1 MNIPAFNPGASSI
14 PSSSVELSLRCENL
28 MDLDVLSKSDPFCV
42 VHYRGSG
49 GQSQFVEVGR
59 TECISDNLNPVWQKK
74 IILEYNFEE
83 RQTLKFS
90 VFDSDSSASSLDDHD
105 FLGSVECSLGEIV
118 SMQSK
123 GFSKSLT
130 NGKGATIH
138 ITAEELSSNKEQLML
153 KFSGKKLDKMD
164 WFGKSDPFIEICR
177 STESNQYILVH
188 RTEVIKNT
196 LNPDWKPF
204 PISNRS
210 LSNGDDDRDLRF
222 DVYDWNRSGTHEII
236 GSFHTS
242 VRKLRTGPN
251 SENTYDVI
259 NKEKQK
265 KKGKKYNNSGSITL
279 DSIKVEIVPSFLD
292 YIKGGTQ
299 VNFTVAIDFTGSN
312 GNPNQSSSLHY
323 RDPTDRPNQYQT
335 AIQSVGEIIQDYDSD
350 KMFPALGFG
359 ARIPPSGQV
368 SHEFFLTLDPKN
380 PYCNGLDEVMAAYY
394 NSLYNV
400 QLYGPTNFSPVIRH
414 VAKFADA
421 YKADP
426 TNYFVLLIITDGIIT
441 DFEETKRSIIE
452 ASHLPL
458 SIIIVGVGDEDFG
471 AMDDLDSDD
480 SLLRSGSLVAKRDI
494 VQFVEL
500 RKFVQ
505 SNGQW
510 SKQLLAKEVLAEIP
524 GQLLSYMKS
533 KGFTPPNPAPD
544 DNLNTFKPS
553 GNGNFV
559 KQPSFGSPSTNPGA
573 STGAAHPSGLINVE
587 PQPMPPNHFIS
598 NRPSAP
604 SVSAVPGSI
613 TSATSIP
620 SYPGNG
626 GHLSMVN

>member
-1 MNIPAFNPGASSI
+1 MNPPAFNPGAPSI
-14 PSSSVELSLRCENL
+14 PSTTVELSLRCENL

-42 VHYRGSG
+42 VHYKASG
-49 GQSQFVEVGR
+49 GQSQFAEVGR
-59 TECISDNLNPVWQKK
+59 TELISDNLNPVWQKK
-74 IILEYNFEE
+74 IILDYNFEE

-90 VFDSDSSASSLDDHD
+90 VYDSDSSTSSGLDDHD

-118 SMQSK
+118 ARQSK
-123 GFSKSLT
+123 GFSKPLT
-130 NGKGATIH
+130 DGKGATIH
-138 ITAEELSSNKEQLML
+138 ITAEELSSNKEMLTL

-164 WFGKSDPFIEICR
+164 WFGKSDPFIEILR

-196 LNPDWKPF
+196 LNPGWKPF
-204 PISNRS
+204 QISNRS
-210 LSNGDDDRDLRF
+210 LSNGDDERTLRF
-222 DVYDWNRSGTHEII
+222 DVYDWNRSGSHEII

-251 SENTYDVI
+251 RENTYDVI

-265 KKGKKYNNSGSITL
+265 KKGCFGSERKYKNSGSVSL
-279 DSIKVEIVPSFLD
+279 DSVKVEIVPSFLD
-292 YIKGGTQ
+292 FVKGGTQ
-299 VNFTVAIDFTGSN
+299 VNFTLAIDFTGSN
-312 GNPNQSSSLHY
+312 GNPHQSSSLHY
-323 RDPTDRPNQYQT
+323 RDPTGRPNQYQT
-335 AIQSVGEIIQDYDSD
+335 AILSVGEIIQDYDSD
-350 KMFPALGFG
+350 KMFPVLGFG
-359 ARIPPSGQV
+359 ARIPPSDEV
-368 SHEFFLTLDPKN
+368 SHEFFLTFDPNN
-380 PYCNGLDEVMAAYY
+380 PYCNGLDGVMSAYS
-394 NSLYNV
+394 NSLHNV

-414 VAKFADA
+414 VARFADA
-421 YKADP
+421 YQADP

-533 KGFTPPNPAPD
+533 KGFTAPIPA
-544 DNLNTFKPS
+544 
-553 GNGNFV
+553 V
-559 KQPSFGSPSTNPGA
+559 
-573 STGAAHPSGLINVE
+573 
-587 PQPMPPNHFIS
+587 
-598 NRPSAP
+598 
-604 SVSAVPGSI
+604 
-613 TSATSIP
+613 
-620 SYPGNG
+620 
-626 GHLSMVN
+626 

>member
-1 MNIPAFNPGASSI
+1 
-14 PSSSVELSLRCENL
+14 
-28 MDLDVLSKSDPFCV
+28 MDTDVFSKSDPFCV
-42 VHYRGSG
+42 VFYKGSG
-49 GQSQFVEVGR
+49 GQSEFVEVGR
-59 TECISDNLNPVWQKK
+59 TESIDDNLNPVWQKK

-83 RQTLKFS
+83 RQILKFS
-90 VFDSDSSASSLDDHD
+90 VFDSDSSGTNLENDD
-105 FLGSVECSLGEIV
+105 FLGSAECSLGEIV

-123 GFSKSLT
+123 GFSKTLKD
-130 NGKGATIH
+130 GKGSTIH
-138 ITAEELSSNKEQLML
+138 ITAEELSSSKEELML

-164 WFGKSDPFIEICR
+164 WFGKSDPFIEILR

-188 RTEVIKNT
+188 RTEVMKNT
-196 LNPDWKPF
+196 LNPNWKPF
-204 PISNRS
+204 QISVRS

-222 DVYDWNRSGTHEII
+222 DVYDWNRSGSHEII

-242 VRKLRTGPN
+242 VRNLRKGPHN
-251 SENTYDVI
+251 DNTYDVI

-265 KKGKKYNNSGSITL
+265 KKGKKYNNSGTVTL
-279 DSIKVEIVPSFLD
+279 DSFKLEIVPSFLD

-299 VNFTVAIDFTGSN
+299 VNFTLAIDFTGSN
-312 GNPNQSSSLHY
+312 GNPNHNTSLHY
-323 RDPTDRPNQYQT
+323 RDPTGRPNQYQT

-368 SHEFFLTLDPKN
+368 SHEFFLTLDQKN
-380 PYCNGLDEVMAAYY
+380 PYCNGLEEVMAAYF

-421 YKADP
+421 YQTDP

-441 DFEETKRSIIE
+441 DFEETKRTIIQ

-458 SIIIVGVGDEDFG
+458 SIIIVGVGDEDFE

-510 SKQLLAKEVLAEIP
+510 SKHLLAKEVLAEIP
-524 GQLLSYMKS
+524 AQLLSYMKS
-533 KGFTPPNPAPD
+533 KGFQPPNPAPD
-544 DNLNTFKPS
+544 DNLPTFQPS
-553 GNGNFV
+553 GNGNFG
-559 KQPSFGSPSTNPGA
+559 PLSTNPGA
-573 STGAAHPSGLINVE
+573 ATGAAHPSGVIHVE
-587 PQPMPPNHFIS
+587 PNQMQLNHGLFS
-598 NRPSAP
+598 NKPSAP
-604 SVSAVPGSI
+604 SVSLVPGSI
-613 TSATSIP
+613 TSATNVP
-620 SYPGNG
+620 QYPGNG
-626 GHLSMVN
+626 GTLSMVN